1 MYGVPEALPGVYGGL
16 EPYVT
21 PYCLPAT
28 HIALT
33 GGKEFITQTLYMTWQ

>member
-1 MYGVPEALPGVYGGL
+1 MFARKSYNMILIYGIYGGL

-33 GGKEFITQTLYMTWQ
+33 GGKEIIT